1 MLDIAGRATSQRP
14 SRVFQF
20 TRRACNLGI
29 RHDAEFSFRLG
40 SHPDCIPDHQLT
52 FCSSSKSDPSPPQP
66 YEKAP
71 FVSMMLFSRTTNRA
85 FIKSLIVAAGVIA
98 VASFI
103 AVSVKD
109 STHAADPSPVNPP
122 GSIPVILTNS
132 EGRIFEVF
140 TPEQGGSIV
149 GDDYSFVAV
158 PGDVPSAVIVGI
170 QMTRGG
176 AASNAG
182 FTHHRYTLGGAFYT
196 IDAVDEDGKTPSPRF
211 AFRNPPAACVPIP
224 GDFLSNINSVRL
236 IVTDLDG
243 STQTVLNSGARVE
256 GGNLKICGYVG
267 SVPATVAVA
276 LEGSP
281 GPVPPSPA
289 AAVQVVELPVTGG
302 VSPNHFAVI
311 LMLMIGS
318 TLTAGG
324 LIRLAR
330 GADNGEP
337 RQVRKSDNSSR
348 IASSSSPS

>member
-1 MLDIAGRATSQRP
+1 MLDIAGRASSRRP
-14 SRVFQF
+14 SRVLQF

-40 SHPDCIPDHQLT
+40 SHPDSISDHQLT
-52 FCSSSKSDPSPPQP
+52 FCKSGKCDLQLPQP
-66 YEKAP
+66 NGIAA
-71 FVSMMLFSRTTNRA
+71 FVSMMLINRTTSHA
-85 FIKSLIVAAGVIA
+85 FLKTLIVAIGMLA

-122 GSIPVILTNS
+122 GPIPVILTDS

-140 TPEQGGSIV
+140 TPEQGGAII

-158 PGDVPSAVIVGI
+158 PGDVPSAAIVGI
-170 QMTRGG
+170 QMTTGG

-211 AFRNPPAACVPIP
+211 AFRSPPAACVPIP
-224 GDFLSNINSVRL
+224 GDFLSNINSIRL
-236 IVTDLDG
+236 IATDLDG

-281 GPVPPSPA
+281 GPVPPSPE

-330 GADNGEP
+330 GAHNGELD
-337 RQVRKSDNSSR
+337 S
-348 IASSSSPS
+348 

>member
-1 MLDIAGRATSQRP
+1 MLDIAGRASSRRP
-14 SRVFQF
+14 SRVLQF

-40 SHPDCIPDHQLT
+40 SHPDCISDHQLT
-52 FCSSSKSDPSPPQP
+52 FCSSSKCELPLSQP
-66 YEKAP
+66 YEKAA

-122 GSIPVILTNS
+122 GPIPVILTDS

-140 TPEQGGSIV
+140 TPEQGGAII
-149 GDDYSFVAV
+149 GDEYSFVAV
-158 PGDVPSAVIVGI
+158 PGDIPSAVIIGI
-170 QMTRGG
+170 QMTKGG

-224 GDFLSNINSVRL
+224 GDFLSNINSIRL
-236 IVTDLDG
+236 IATDLDG

-281 GPVPPSPA
+281 GPVPPSPE

-330 GADNGEP
+330 GAHNGELD
-337 RQVRKSDNSSR
+337 S
-348 IASSSSPS
+348 

>member
-1 MLDIAGRATSQRP
+1 MLDIAGRASSRRP
-14 SRVFQF
+14 SRVLQF

-40 SHPDCIPDHQLT
+40 SHPDSISDHQLT
-52 FCSSSKSDPSPPQP
+52 FCSSSKCELPPPQP

-71 FVSMMLFSRTTNRA
+71 FVSMMLINRTTNRA

-122 GSIPVILTNS
+122 GPIPVILTDS

-140 TPEQGGSIV
+140 TPEQGGAII
-149 GDDYSFVAV
+149 GDEYSFVAV
-158 PGDVPSAVIVGI
+158 PGDIPSAVIIGI
-170 QMTRGG
+170 QMTKGG

-196 IDAVDEDGKTPSPRF
+196 IEAVDEDGKTPSPRF

-236 IVTDLDG
+236 IATDLDG

-281 GPVPPSPA
+281 VPVPPSP
-289 AAVQVVELPVTGG
+289 VVEIHVVELPVTGG
-302 VSPNHFAVI
+302 ATPSTGSIVALFILGVTVLVFAV
-311 LMLMIGS
+311 
-318 TLTAGG
+318 AGTRTRRKN
-324 LIRLAR
+324 IRETDIR
-330 GADNGEP
+330 
-337 RQVRKSDNSSR
+337 
-348 IASSSSPS
+348 

>member
-1 MLDIAGRATSQRP
+1 MLDIAGRASSRRP
-14 SRVFQF
+14 SRVLQF
-20 TRRACNLGI
+20 TRCACDLGI

-40 SHPDCIPDHQLT
+40 SHPDSISDHQLT

-66 YEKAP
+66 YGIAA
-71 FVSMMLFSRTTNRA
+71 FVSMMLISRTTNHA
-85 FIKSLIVAAGVIA
+85 FLKTLIVAIGMLA

-122 GSIPVILTNS
+122 GPIPVILTDS

-140 TPEQGGSIV
+140 TPEQGGAII
-149 GDDYSFVAV
+149 GDEYSFVAV
-158 PGDVPSAVIVGI
+158 PGDIPSAVIIGI
-170 QMTRGG
+170 QMTKGG

-224 GDFLSNINSVRL
+224 GDFVSNINSIRL
-236 IVTDLDG
+236 IATDLEG
-243 STQTVLNSGARVE
+243 STQTILNSAARVE
-256 GGNLKICGYVG
+256 GGNLNICGYVG

-281 GPVPPSPA
+281 GPVPPSPE

-330 GADNGEP
+330 GAYNGELD
-337 RQVRKSDNSSR
+337 S
-348 IASSSSPS
+348 

>member
-1 MLDIAGRATSQRP
+1 MLDIAGRASSRRP
-14 SRVFQF
+14 SRVLQF

-40 SHPDCIPDHQLT
+40 SHPDSISDHQLT
-52 FCSSSKSDPSPPQP
+52 FCSSSKCELPLSQP
-66 YEKAP
+66 YEKAA

-98 VASFI
+98 VAGFI
-103 AVSVKD
+103 AVSVGESSD
-109 STHAADPSPVNPP
+109 AADPSPVNPP
-122 GSIPVILTNS
+122 GPIPVVLTDS
-132 EGRIFEVF
+132 EGRKFEVF
-140 TPEQGGSIV
+140 TPEQGGSII

-176 AASNAG
+176 AASNVG

-196 IDAVDEDGKTPSPRF
+196 IEAVDEDGKTPSPRF

-236 IVTDLDG
+236 IATDLEG
-243 STQTVLNSGARVE
+243 STQTILNSAARVE
-256 GGNLKICGYVG
+256 GGNLNICGYVG

-281 GPVPPSPA
+281 GPVPPSP
-289 AAVQVVELPVTGG
+289 VVEIHVVELPVTGG
-302 VSPNHFAVI
+302 ATPSTGSIVALFILGVTVLVFAV
-311 LMLMIGS
+311 
-318 TLTAGG
+318 AGTRTRRKN
-324 LIRLAR
+324 IRETDIR
-330 GADNGEP
+330 
-337 RQVRKSDNSSR
+337 
-348 IASSSSPS
+348 